1 MVSGLLSEVRL
12 ITGAYEEL
20 MSEKLDDLDTTTTLE
35 AEDESDEEV
44 DKSGAKEIGRRIRI
58 ASSKYYDII
67 LYMLPKGAR
76 YQHKWPEGSWTI
88 IQPLTGLIEI
98 AQLRLDRDGFYTK
111 MRPRDVR
118 GGGDGSGFLGSGDS
132 ESKGYSSSGE
142 ECVRYL
148 GGPFRS
154 YTGKAMKSSLL
165 EVVVRPPI
173 AVNVETAGV
182 VEEMDWE
189 SISSVLTRVLES
201 EKVKEEEDSAEEKKS
216 ESDTAQSSESAETS
230 TSKGSNSITASAS
243 EGGLNKK
250 MGMEFENVG
259 GLDAQLDGKYRSF
272 LCCFSVHFHFMHK
285 NFTHCSSL

>member
-111 MRPRDVR
+111 MRPRDFFANRWPTMIGSLALAFCMVHMLH
-118 GGGDGSGFLGSGDS
+118 GKPCPDGPGS
-132 ESKGYSSSGE
+132 
-142 ECVRYL
+142 
-148 GGPFRS
+148 P
-154 YTGKAMKSSLL
+154 
-165 EVVVRPPI
+165 
-173 AVNVETAGV
+173 
-182 VEEMDWE
+182 
-189 SISSVLTRVLES
+189 
-201 EKVKEEEDSAEEKKS
+201 
-216 ESDTAQSSESAETS
+216 TS
-230 TSKGSNSITASAS
+230 TTLPVTYEPMLVYGKSYEHQITA
-243 EGGLNKK
+243 
-250 MGMEFENVG
+250 
-259 GLDAQLDGKYRSF
+259 
-272 LCCFSVHFHFMHK
+272 
-285 NFTHCSSL
+285 